1 MLKKII
7 DKNCIIS
14 IFNNLV
20 FKSFKTRRIFFL
32 LPKKD
37 CLRGGHAHKKCTQIF
52 FSIKGNFK
60 IKIFNG
66 KKVKEKII
74 TPTTKGLVVRPMNW
88 VDLELKRGNVCM
100 VLCDR
105 KFEENDYIRNIEKFK
120 KN

>member
-7 DKNCIIS
+7 DKNCTIS

-20 FKSFKTRRIFFL
+20 YKNFKTQRIFFL
-32 LPKKD
+32 LPKKN
-37 CLRGGHAHKKCTQIF
+37 CIRGGHAHKKCTQIF
-52 FSIKGNFK
+52 VSIKGNFR

-66 KKVKEKII
+66 KTVKKKII
-74 TPTTKGLVVRPMNW
+74 TPAMKGLVVKPMNW
-88 VDLELKRGNVCM
+88 VDLELNKGNVCM

-105 KFEENDYIRNIEKFK
+105 KFEENDYIRNIERFK